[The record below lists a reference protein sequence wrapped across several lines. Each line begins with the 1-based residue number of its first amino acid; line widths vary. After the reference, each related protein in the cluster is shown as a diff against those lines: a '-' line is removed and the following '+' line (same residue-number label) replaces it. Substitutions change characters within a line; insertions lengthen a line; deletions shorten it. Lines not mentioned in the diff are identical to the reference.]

1 MKLKPVYILP
11 ILFAL
16 ALAVSLLFML
26 PGEGEISLDGTENPT
41 TSAETMEQNDATTG
55 EGSDETAEDPTEE
68 VTEAP
73 TEPQP
78 EIFNLTFVGDCT
90 LGSVAAGWNNPV
102 GFVQTVGD
110 NYAYPLANVRYFFE
124 NDDFTLANLEGP
136 LTEGGTPAQKE
147 FAFRGPTAYTAIL
160 TGVEAVSLANNHSM
174 DYGYQGLA
182 DTKAALT
189 AAGIA
194 YGGRE
199 ESFLYKTDSGLT
211 IGVYCD
217 DFAFDRAHI
226 ADSIAALREQGAEIV
241 ICAFHWG
248 EERDYTPNQTE
259 IDWAHVAID
268 AGADIVAGHH
278 PHVIQPIE
286 YYNGGVI
293 MYSLANFCF
302 GGNNWPSD
310 ADTILVQMQV
320 VRDLDGTV
328 SLGDMTVV
336 PCSVSS
342 MEGQNNFQPTPLDP
356 GTEAYDRVI
365 QKLSGTYQP

>member
-1 MKLKPVYILP
+1 MKLKPIYILP
-11 ILFAL
+11 IL
-16 ALAVSLLFML
+16 LAVALVVGMAVLLPRAWTPVL
-26 PGEGEISLDGTENPT
+26 EDLEELVENLIP
-41 TSAETMEQNDATTG
+41 SGDEETQA
-55 EGSDETAEDPTEE
+55 PTEP

-78 EIFNLTFVGDCT
+78 EVFTLTFVGDCT
-90 LGSVAAGWNNPV
+90 LGSVEAAWQNPA

-110 NYAYPLANVRYFFE
+110 NYGYPLANVAEIFAA
-124 NDDFTLANLEGP
+124 DDFTLANLEGP

-160 TGVEAVSLANNHSM
+160 QGVEAVSLANNHSL

-194 YGGRE
+194 YGARE
-199 ESFLYKTDSGLT
+199 ESFLYTTDAGLT
-211 IGVYCD
+211 VGVFCD
-217 DFAFDRAHI
+217 DFAFDKAQMESAI
-226 ADSIAALREQGAEIV
+226 ADLRARGADIV
-241 ICAFHWG
+241 VCAFHWG
-248 EERDYTPNQTE
+248 QEKAYQPAQNEM
-259 IDWAHVAID
+259 DWGHIAID

-278 PHVIQPIE
+278 PHVLQPIE

-293 MYSLANFCF
+293 LYSLANFAF

-310 ADTILVQMQV
+310 ADTAIIQQQV
-320 VRDLDGTV
+320 IRELDGTI
-328 SLGDMTVV
+328 SMGELTII

-342 MEGQNNFQPTPLDP
+342 IQGQNNFQPTPMEP
-356 GTEAYDRVI
+356 GTEEYDRVL
-365 QKLSGTYQP
+365 QKLAGTFQ